1 MDTKSKEIKN
11 IATILIV
18 IILVALIFIAGM
30 GYSSDSPSTGAEPTP
45 PPVSGTS
52 PTPTPTPTPTQAAA
66 PVFEAFTVRA
76 EDAPKGN
83 GPYLL
88 IEYSDYEC
96 PFCKR
101 FHPVVQQLVDDG
113 EVTWIYRHFPLE
125 EIHPTADE
133 GALIGE
139 CVRIHKGARAFWTY
153 TDSVFAAEKPSLTL
167 YRSLAKS
174 AGLSDTQVDACL
186 QSNSAAAAV
195 LKMHKN
201 DASIL
206 GVNGTPGSFLVNP
219 KTGDFERIPG
229 ALPLDGDDRSPGV
242 RDLLTSLKEKSA
254 R

>member
-11 IATILIV
+11 VATALV
-18 IILVALIFIAGM
+18 VLVLVALVFIAGM
-30 GYSSDSPSTGAEPTP
+30 GYSSDSPSTGTKSTSP
-45 PPVSGTS
+45 PISDTS
-52 PTPTPTPTPTQAAA
+52 PTPTPSANQAA
-66 PVFEAFTVRA
+66 PTFEAFTVRA
-76 EDAPKGN
+76 EDVPKGN

-96 PFCKR
+96 PFCQR

-113 EVTWIYRHFPLE
+113 EVTWIYRHFPLDFHE
-125 EIHPTADE
+125 TADE
-133 GALIGE
+133 GALIAE
-139 CVRIHKGARAFWTY
+139 CIRIHKGAKAFWTY
-153 TDSVFAAEKPSLTL
+153 TDSVFAAEKASLTL
-167 YRSLAKS
+167 YRSLAKD
-174 AGLSDTQVDACL
+174 AGLSDGQVDACL

-195 LKMHKN
+195 LKTHKN

-242 RDLLTSLKEKSA
+242 RGILAALKEKSA